1 MVRYLVDVN
10 LHSRK
15 KRVSRLKYSLIVL
28 LIIVVL
34 IIGSRFF
41 VTQAFDIRFRQ
52 VSRMK
57 GYLFDNTGTYLTGN
71 LIADIDMMFD
81 KKQEYIAIRNRL
93 SRQVSD
99 LRAHVSSKSLE
110 MDVFRTMEAYLED
123 ENALKTIAS
132 RISFESGVGNS
143 FYYLIFEGDN
153 TYFPSPLTTPTLLAR
168 PSVRGNLDF
177 AELYSLQLV
186 DLKVG
191 DLDE

>member
-1 MVRYLVDVN
+1 MRYLVDVN

-132 RISFESGVGNS
+132 RISFENGVGNS

>member
-1 MVRYLVDVN
+1 MVDVN

-41 VTQAFDIRFRQ
+41 VTQAFDVRFRQ

-191 DLDE
+191 DFDE

>member
-1 MVRYLVDVN
+1 MRYLVDVN

-34 IIGSRFF
+34 IMGSRFF

-132 RISFESGVGNS
+132 RISFENGVGNS

-191 DLDE
+191 DFDE